1 MPLDSDLIT
10 FDQSALPGG
19 FFGFGLFK
27 LAKKFRTKPGR
38 NQIRPFTGTRFVVLD
53 DPTKINVG
61 GGRNAEAQAATVDLT
76 GYSINSGVRGILTRG
91 VDGSQLTCPNA
102 VVPAGRILNFA
113 WMFDTLE
120 DEWNWNDFA
129 CFEARPT
136 NGTPGIPLTLLCDV
150 ERFQSQGYRKLEWK
164 VFSFRFQQAFQGN
177 LIWTVANGQ
186 SFDDPTNTVLNAD
199 ARLHPSCLALDSV
212 SISG

>member
-10 FDQSALPGG
+10 FDQNSLPAG
-19 FFGFGLFK
+19 FAGFGLVK
-27 LAKKFRTKPGR
+27 VARNFRTKPGR
-38 NQIRPFTGTRFVVLD
+38 NQIRPFTGRRFVLLD

-61 GGRNAEAQAATVDLT
+61 GERNAAAQAATIDLT
-76 GYSINSGVRGILTRG
+76 GFSVNSGVRGILTRG
-91 VDGSQLTCPNA
+91 IDGSQLSCPNA
-102 VVPAGRILNFA
+102 VIPAGKTLNFA

-120 DEWNWNDFA
+120 DEWQWNDFA

-136 NGTPGIPLTLLCDV
+136 TGTSGIPLTLLCDV

-164 VFSFRFQQAFQGN
+164 IFSFHFQQDFDGH

-186 SFDDPTNTVLNAD
+186 SFDDPTNTTINED
-199 ARLHPSCLALDSV
+199 AWLHPSCLAIDSV